1 MKTADASE
9 GSERGGEAHYGHRKY
24 VVEPVFGQ
32 IKQGR
37 GLRQFLLSGF
47 GKVPA
52 EWTLWSLTHNL
63 RKLCLARVA

>member
-1 MKTADASE
+1 M
-9 GSERGGEAHYGHRKY
+9 
-24 VVEPVFGQ
+24 VEPVFGQ

-37 GLRQFLLSGF
+37 RLRQFLRRGF

-63 RKLCLARVA
+63 RKLYRARVA